1 LIAGAQALDF
11 RDYRPGRGTRA
22 AHAAVREVVEHLGE
36 DRPLFPDHNNMAE
49 AVRQC
54 TLLDAV
60 QAEVGELG
68 SSW

>member
-11 RDYRPGRGTRA
+11 RDYQPGRGTRA

-49 AVRQC
+49 AVRHC
-54 TLLDAV
+54 KLLDAV